1 MHIHKDI
8 VDTFRYAV
16 TPACPRNFLGFLRGE
31 SRTVQRPERQ
41 SLFEK
46 KKKKKKKRLK
56 LFQAAALCD
65 LYVVVEVQDHQ
76 VVLLLVDIL
85 LVMHLQVKPEK
96 QDEGE

>member
-1 MHIHKDI
+1 M
-8 VDTFRYAV
+8 
-16 TPACPRNFLGFLRGE
+16 
-31 SRTVQRPERQ
+31 
-41 SLFEK
+41 
-46 KKKKKKKRLK
+46 
-56 LFQAAALCD
+56 FQAAALCD